1 VDGKMKKFVSLTK
14 YWHVLD
20 QILLL
25 EGSLSA
31 DVLTDM
37 IANRLEPSSTGAFF
51 IVNEY
56 GVKKRFSRD
65 ITKNDII
72 CRRRAMQF
80 YPLRTKAIMRL
91 GYKFVFLPSS
101 HEPEC
106 PSKGNI
112 ELRITLRKMYLE
124 WLGEKQLR
132 LQGRYRISAQR
143 YILHEVM
150 KDFTFFFWKHSSGR
164 WEDSPTNVSKKRVL
178 SYLEQIEEA
187 EAHRRSVPT

>member
-1 VDGKMKKFVSLTK
+1 MSL
-14 YWHVLD
+14 
-20 QILLL
+20 IRFFLL

-37 IANRLEPSSTGAFF
+37 IANRLEPSSTGEFF

-56 GVKKRFSRD
+56 GVKKKFSRD

-72 CRRRAMQF
+72 CRRRAMKF
-80 YPLRTKAIMRL
+80 HPLRTKAIMRS

-124 WLGEKQLR
+124 WLGEKQQR

-143 YILHEVM
+143 YILQEGVM

-187 EAHRRSVPT
+187 EAHRRSVST

>member
-1 VDGKMKKFVSLTK
+1 MWTAKRRSLSDSLSK

-31 DVLTDM
+31 NVLTDM

-124 WLGEKQLR
+124 WLGEK
-132 LQGRYRISAQR
+132 
-143 YILHEVM
+143 
-150 KDFTFFFWKHSSGR
+150 
-164 WEDSPTNVSKKRVL
+164 
-178 SYLEQIEEA
+178 
-187 EAHRRSVPT
+187 